1 MKRLAC
7 PSGFIGFTCLSE
19 MSNNFTCVRQAL
31 FPFVALP
38 QDAFDYY
45 HGLSDEL
52 NTHNWNRTYTER
64 RALKCLSM
72 DGHYLEMD

>member
-38 QDAFDYY
+38 QDAFDDY
-45 HGLSDEL
+45 HGLSVEH
-52 NTHNWNRTYTER
+52 NTHHWNLTCTER
-64 RALKCLSM
+64 SAFKCFGM